1 MVQEAWYYTR
11 AVGIDVVHGATTF
24 WIPTA
29 ARGVDLQGVVIKY
42 WGSVVTAVTGIQVD
56 WYTGIQVDWY
66 TGVLSTLGVLLF
78 HSLFPSV
85 IVIFC
90 LYFAPLCLICL

>member
-11 AVGIDVVHGATTF
+11 VAGTDVVHEATTG

-42 WGSVVTAVTGIQVD
+42 WGSVVTAATVIQVD
-56 WYTGIQVDWY
+56 WYTGILVFSNTW
-66 TGVLSTLGVLLF
+66 GSFILLF
-78 HSLFPSV
+78 ISFCHSHILF
-85 IVIFC
+85 IYC
-90 LYFAPLCLICL
+90 AP

>member
-11 AVGIDVVHGATTF
+11 VAGTDVVHGAMTG

-42 WGSVVTAVTGIQVD
+42 WGSVVMAATGIQVD

-66 TGVLSTLGVLLF
+66 TGVFQHLGF
-78 HSLFPSV
+78 FY
-85 IVIFC
+85 FT
-90 LYFAPLCLICL
+90 LYFLLS